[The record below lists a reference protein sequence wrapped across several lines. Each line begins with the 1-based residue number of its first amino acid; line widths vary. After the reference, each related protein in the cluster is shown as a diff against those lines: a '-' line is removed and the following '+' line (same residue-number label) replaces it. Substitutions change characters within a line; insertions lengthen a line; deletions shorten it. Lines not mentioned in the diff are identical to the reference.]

1 MASLGGRTTSGE
13 LAWDK
18 YVSKND
24 KWKDLSLVTEN
35 DASLL
40 EKKAND
46 LKPIMEIPKGTQ
58 ITLKSKL
65 YTTYKAKKYAQVT
78 VGRKSGLLNINDIRK
93 PTTFK
98 PTGYEEEVV
107 NLINSFIKNNG
118 NMPIDIRL
126 KGGNKVYK
134 GISGAIQ
141 VDKEIKRR
149 GGVSA
154 DPKTDII
161 LYQNKNDLFSQSNIY
176 VSHKKE
182 GGPEA
187 FQQYGGLTEA
197 AGERIHSNTETKKF
211 LKQVTEYIKNDQLTN
226 PLIKK
231 VKNNDL
237 KNMSIFGPDYGKK
250 YGLQHCN
257 CIGQGLP
264 VLKAT
269 RKENEYELDF
279 SSHMSIS
286 GDLSH
291 FKEGYTPVFAATY
304 RAGRG
309 FELDGKRY
317 NGARVGIYPSKLIA
331 TRGGVIE
338 LK

>member
-1 MASLGGRTTSGE
+1 MASLGDKTTSGE

-18 YVSKND
+18 YISKNQ
-24 KWKDLSLVTEN
+24 KWNELVLTAEN
-35 DASLL
+35 DTELL
-40 EKKAND
+40 EKRVND
-46 LKPIMEIPKGTQ
+46 LKKVISVSKGAEIK
-58 ITLKSKL
+58 LKSKV
-65 YTTYKAKKYAQVT
+65 YTTFNTKKYAQAIVNK
-78 VGRKSGLLNINDIRK
+78 KSGLINIKDIRK
-93 PTTFK
+93 PTAFK

-107 NLINSFIKNNG
+107 SLINNFIKKNG
-118 NMPIDIRL
+118 NMPIDIKL
-126 KGGNKVYK
+126 KGSSKVYK

-141 VDKEIKRR
+141 VDKDIKRK

-161 LYQNKNDLFSQSNIY
+161 LYQKKADLFSQNNIY

-197 AGERIHSNTETKKF
+197 AGERIHNHSETKSF
-211 LKQVTEYIKNDQLTN
+211 LKQTIKYIKDDQLTN
-226 PLIKK
+226 PLFKK
-231 VKNNDL
+231 VKSTEL
-237 KNMSIFGPDYGKK
+237 INMSIFGPDYGNK

-264 VLKAT
+264 VLKPT
-269 RKENEYELDF
+269 KKENEYELTF
-279 SSHMSIS
+279 SSHMSLS

-291 FKEGYTPVFAATY
+291 FKEGYTPVFGATF

-317 NGARVGIYPSKLIA
+317 NGARVGIYPSKLVA
-331 TRGGVIE
+331 TRGGVVE

>member
-1 MASLGGRTTSGE
+1 MASLGSKTTSGE

-18 YVSKND
+18 YVSKNNN
-24 KWKDLSLVTEN
+24 WSDLNLTIEN
-35 DASLL
+35 DTELL
-40 EKKAND
+40 EKKGNE
-46 LKPIMEIPKGTQ
+46 LKKVLSISKGDS
-58 ITLKSKL
+58 IKLKSKI
-65 YTTYKAKKYAQVT
+65 YTTFKTRKYAQIIVN
-78 VGRKSGLLNINDIRK
+78 RKTGLVNINDIRK
-93 PTTFK
+93 PTAFK

-107 NLINSFIKNNG
+107 NMINNFIKKNN
-118 NMPIDIRL
+118 NMPIDLKL
-126 KGGNKVYK
+126 KGDNKVYK

-141 VDKEIKRR
+141 VDKDIKRK
-149 GGVSA
+149 GGVTS

-161 LYQNKNDLFSQSNIY
+161 LYQKKTDLFAQNNIFI
-176 VSHKKE
+176 SHKKA

-197 AGERIHSNTETKKF
+197 AGQRIHNHTETKKF

-231 VKNNDL
+231 VKSDDL
-237 KNMSIFGPDYGKK
+237 KNMSIFGPDYGQK

-264 VLKAT
+264 VLKPT

-279 SSHMSIS
+279 SSHMSLS

-309 FELDGKRY
+309 FEIEGKRY
-317 NGARVGIYPSKLIA
+317 NGARVGIYPSKLVA
-331 TRGGVIE
+331 TRGGVVE

>member
-1 MASLGGRTTSGE
+1 MASLGGKTTSGE

-18 YVSKND
+18 YISKNE
-24 KWKDLSLVTEN
+24 KWKDINLTTEN
-35 DASLL
+35 ATSLL
-40 EKKAND
+40 EKKGND
-46 LKPIMEIPKGTQ
+46 LKSIADVPQGSQ
-58 ITLKSKL
+58 IKLKSKL
-65 YTTYKAKKYAQVT
+65 YTTFKAKKYAQVIF
-78 VGRKSGLLNINDIRK
+78 GKKSGLMSINDIRK
-93 PTTFK
+93 PTAFK
-98 PTGYEEEVV
+98 PTGYEEQVV
-107 NLINSFIKNNG
+107 SLINNFIKQNG
-118 NMPIDIRL
+118 NIPIDIRL

-141 VDKEIKRR
+141 VDKDIKRSA
-149 GGVSA
+149 GVTA

-161 LYQNKNDLFSQSNIY
+161 LYKDKKDLFSQNNIY
-176 VSHKKE
+176 ISHKKE

-197 AGERIHSNTETKKF
+197 AGQRIYGHTETKKF

-231 VKNNDL
+231 VKSDEL
-237 KNMSIFGPDYGKK
+237 KNMSIFGPEYGKR
-250 YGLQHCN
+250 YGLQHCS

-269 RKENEYELDF
+269 RKENEYELNF
-279 SSHMSIS
+279 SSHMSLS

-309 FELDGKRY
+309 FEIEGKRY

-331 TRGGVIE
+331 TRGGVVE

>member
-1 MASLGGRTTSGE
+1 MASLGSKTTSGE

-18 YVSKND
+18 YVSKNE
-24 KWKDLSLVTEN
+24 KWKDLNLTTET
-35 DASLL
+35 DAALL
-40 EKKAND
+40 EKKGND
-46 LKPIMEIPKGTQ
+46 LKSIASVPKGSQ
-58 ITLKSKL
+58 IKLKSKL
-65 YTTYKAKKYAQVT
+65 YTTFKTKKFAQVT
-78 VGRKSGLLNINDIRK
+78 FGKKSGLMNINDIRK
-93 PTTFK
+93 PTAFK
-98 PTGYEEEVV
+98 PTGYEEQVV
-107 NLINSFIKNNG
+107 SLINNFIKQNG
-118 NMPIDIRL
+118 NVPIDIKL
-126 KGGNKVYK
+126 KGDTKIYK

-141 VDKEIKRR
+141 VDTNIKRR
-149 GGVSA
+149 GGVTA

-161 LYQNKNDLFSQSNIY
+161 LYKDKDDLFSQNNIY

-187 FQQYGGLTEA
+187 FQQYGGLTAA
-197 AGERIHSNTETKKF
+197 AGERIYSHSETKKF

-231 VKNNDL
+231 VKSDDL

-264 VLKAT
+264 RLQPT
-269 RKENEYELDF
+269 RKENQFELDF
-279 SSHMSIS
+279 SSHISVS

-309 FELDGKRY
+309 FEIEGKRY
-317 NGARVGIYPSKLIA
+317 NGARVGIYPSKLVA
-331 TRGGVIE
+331 TRGGVVE